1 MNPKRM
7 ARPLPLPPN
16 QACCIKVVNL
26 CVSLCVC
33 LFSLLACQHEDSV
46 VAITMIMNM
55 QILAVFHL
63 EGEESP
69 GISPLTLGEVLS
81 PN

>member
-7 ARPLPLPPN
+7 ARPPPFPPN

-26 CVSLCVC
+26 SVSLCVC
-33 LFSLLACQHEDSV
+33 LFSLLVCQHEDSV
-46 VAITMIMNM
+46 VAIIMIMNM
-55 QILAVFHL
+55 QMMAVFHL
-63 EGEESP
+63 EGERSP
-69 GISPLTLGEVLS
+69 GISPLTLGEVLF